1 MLKFCLRSDP
11 VIGRPVISDIYFL
24 LIISYFKSFETLN
37 TKQEYKAETGSMQGY
52 CVDFILIPN
61 YWFFAIQDKK
71 SAKTYPFFSY
81 FKIWDKF

>member
-52 CVDFILIPN
+52 CVAFARTHLIPN
-61 YWFFAIQDKK
+61 YWFFAI
-71 SAKTYPFFSY
+71 
-81 FKIWDKF
+81 

>member
-52 CVDFILIPN
+52 CVAFARTHLIPN
-61 YWFFAIQDKK
+61 IMPLHTNA
-71 SAKTYPFFSY
+71 SYPKLLVFR
-81 FKIWDKF
+81 DLG